1 MSRPLYWPQTGQTR
15 CGSRG
20 ELQFGQCEMLGDEI
34 LCCDRRLFVR
44 ECDCRCLGTAMATE
58 ESSGASALVELQLAQ
73 LGPAGIGRGLVV
85 MIRARLVQVLPAH
98 GAKSLAVLAA
108 HDGRR

>member
-58 ESSGASALVELQLAQ
+58 EASGAGPLRPGGSLRGRSATAAQALAAEPLLELQLAE
-73 LGPAGIGRGLVV
+73 LGPARIG
-85 MIRARLVQVLPAH
+85 
-98 GAKSLAVLAA
+98 
-108 HDGRR
+108 

>member
-20 ELQFGQCEMLGDEI
+20 ELQFGQCEMLGEEI

-44 ECDCRCLGTAMATE
+44 ECDCRCLGTAMATQE
-58 ESSGASALVELQLAQ
+58 CSGEPLYSNFSSPSFAQRGSGADSWWCS
-73 LGPAGIGRGLVV
+73 GPAWFRFSPQIPQSPL
-85 MIRARLVQVLPAH
+85 Q
-98 GAKSLAVLAA
+98 
-108 HDGRR
+108 